1 MCTLCI
7 RILTL
12 RYTFFETDN
21 TGTGLE
27 ITDVGGSVI
36 DDITNENDLDI
47 NTGIE
52 KNSNDINSEIVRPT
66 DNTDGTT
73 DESISVSYDTDVDTQ
88 FDDMQNKAQVHNE
101 LSNGKHA
108 VSYP

>member
-21 TGTGLE
+21 TGTDLE
-27 ITDVGGSVI
+27 ITDVVGSVI
-36 DDITNENDLDI
+36 NDITNENDLDI
-47 NTGIE
+47 NTGLE
-52 KNSNDINSEIVRPT
+52 KNSNDINSEIVRPSH
-66 DNTDGTT
+66 NTDGTT
-73 DESISVSYDTDVDTQ
+73 DESIGATHDTNVHTK
-88 FDDMQNKAQVHNE
+88 FDDMQNRAQFPRE

-108 VSYP
+108 VSYV